1 VTPVTVDVWSD
12 IACPWCYI
20 GKRRFEE
27 GLRRYRAAGGDA
39 DVEVVFRSFELAPDQ
54 PEDLTSTVQEYLSER
69 KGLPLAQVEQML
81 THVTGLAA
89 AEGLHYDFDA
99 VQQTRTLKAHELL
112 HLARER
118 GLQQPM
124 KERLLAAYFEQG
136 RHVGRIDELAD
147 LGAEVGLDR
156 AEVIEALTSGRYA
169 PAVQADIDQARA
181 YGISGVPFYV
191 VDGRY
196 GISGAQAPETFAAA
210 LAQAAADQRAAA
222 GAPTTDPAEP
232 AVATGA

>member
-1 VTPVTVDVWSD
+1 MSPITVEVWSD

-39 DVEVVFRSFELAPDQ
+39 AVEVVFRSFELAPDQ
-54 PEDLTSTVQEYLSER
+54 PEDVTSTVVEYLSER

-81 THVTGLAA
+81 AHVGGLAA

-118 GLQQPM
+118 GVQEPM

-136 RHVGRIDELAD
+136 RHVGRVDELAD
-147 LGAEVGLDR
+147 LAAEVGLDR
-156 AEVIEALTSGRYA
+156 VEVVEALRSGRFA
-169 PAVQADIDQARA
+169 PAVQADIDRARA

-191 VDGRY
+191 IDARY

-210 LAQAAADQRAAA
+210 LAQAAADQSPGSEARAAQ
-222 GAPTTDPAEP
+222 PA
-232 AVATGA
+232 ATGA